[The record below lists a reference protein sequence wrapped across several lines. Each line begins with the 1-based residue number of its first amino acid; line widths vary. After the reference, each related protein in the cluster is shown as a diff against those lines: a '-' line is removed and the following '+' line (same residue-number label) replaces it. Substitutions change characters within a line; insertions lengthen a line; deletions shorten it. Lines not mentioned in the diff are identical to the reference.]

1 MLKKDFYCSIIKKY
15 KNLNLKKKGM
25 SVRMEFFDKLGK
37 KASEAYKFTA
47 DKTGKLAKET
57 KLKFKMSELKSQIE
71 DLYVEI
77 GKKVYEKHIRE
88 EEICI
93 KKDLEEQCTKIDV
106 LAQEIESLQNETLEL
121 KDKKQCPKCYK
132 EVDKDDNYCKNCGE
146 KLEKQEKEDKQE
158 KDVKEVEIL
167 EDIEN
172 TNVEDD
178 DGIEKSEAEKLENE
192 LNENKIDN
200 EDSNNEEKLDNQI
213 DINELQEENQEKTN
227 LEKTVEVESHV
238 DIEADEAENK

>member
-1 MLKKDFYCSIIKKY
+1 
-15 KNLNLKKKGM
+15 
-25 SVRMEFFDKLGK
+25 MEFFDKLGK

-88 EEICI
+88 QDICI

-121 KDKKQCPKCYK
+121 RDKMQCTKCYK
-132 EVDKDDNYCKNCGE
+132 EIDKNDNYCKNCGE
-146 KLEKQEKEDKQE
+146 KLEKQEEQKGEAR
-158 KDVKEVEIL
+158 EVEIL
-167 EDIEN
+167 EDTEN
-172 TNVEDD
+172 RQVEEDNEID
-178 DGIEKSEAEKLENE
+178 KSEAEKLENE
-192 LNENKIDN
+192 N
-200 EDSNNEEKLDNQI
+200 SYSEEKIDNQI

-227 LEKTVEVESHV
+227 LEKTVEIESNV
-238 DIEADEAENK
+238 DTQQDEENKNN